1 MGTRDEFS
9 NKVTSC
15 TNDVKALEKRIE
27 ANSKGIDSGEVDKR
41 VKAAKDELTTKI
53 NTDNKA
59 LEKRLDTA
67 SADIK
72 KVSDLGTR
80 VTKQEESL
88 TKLQSTVTSLE
99 NSNKSGKAA
108 GLQTGEDLK
117 KEIDKVNQA
126 IKDSMKGVEGKLATQ
141 ETAITGLNSIKSGL
155 TSVEGKIKEVTEK
168 LSGQEKNYKTV
179 TEKILAQE
187 KGLKEVSEKIGK
199 LDKTESSSKGDS
211 SSSAKLVT
219 LTKAIDSIQENS
231 RSLETMVKT
240 MKTELITSKDLEKL
254 RSELSRSGPIDPNDA
269 AMGPIMDSLIMTND
283 RPYIDCATLTP
294 MTGTGLVK
302 FEKFTAVN
310 KLHWD
315 DQNDQFIIQEPGVY
329 LVFVTAILQDAALSI
344 KLASNMMER
353 EVFTVGS
360 RDGLVGCTAPT
371 YVCRS
376 GLLQIDDDENVAETI
391 LVEIHADNEESFID
405 KNVSLI
411 IYKIG
416 ESPGTD

>member
-1 MGTRDEFS
+1 
-9 NKVTSC
+9 
-15 TNDVKALEKRIE
+15 
-27 ANSKGIDSGEVDKR
+27 
-41 VKAAKDELTTKI
+41 LTTKI
-53 NTDNKA
+53 TTDNKA
-59 LEKRLDTA
+59 LEKRLDTT

-88 TKLQSTVTSLE
+88 GKLQTTVTSLE

-108 GLQTGEDLK
+108 GLQSGEDLK

-126 IKDSMKGVEGKLATQ
+126 IKDSMKGVEGKLTTQ
-141 ETAITGLNSIKSGL
+141 
-155 TSVEGKIKEVTEK
+155 EGKIKEVTEK
-168 LSGQEKNYKTV
+168 LSGQEKSLTEKISQNQKTV
-179 TEKILAQE
+179 TEKMSAQE

-199 LDKTESSSKGDS
+199 LDKADTSSKGDS

-231 RSLETMVKT
+231 RSLETMVKK

-302 FEKFTAVN
+302 FERFTAVN

-353 EVFTVGS
+353 EVFSVGS